1 MDEVKDEL
9 EQWQTEL
16 TNLRKQVP
24 SVAQAK
30 LLKEKEIPDLQRQ
43 IKEESAKLDTVQT
56 EVEEV
61 SFGFRGP

>member
-16 TNLRKQVP
+16 ANLRKHVP

-30 LLKEKEIPDLQRQ
+30 LLKEKELPDLQRQ
-43 IKEESAKLDTVQT
+43 IKEESAKLDSAQN

-61 SFGFRGP
+61 SFQGLES